1 MTGIEKLGA
10 MVERGDISADEAA
23 MTMVVMNAIAEFHA
37 KYGDEKV
44 ALILLSILSMIEG
57 VTVVRQVDG
66 APAGGPCAEAN

>member
-23 MTMVVMNAIAEFHA
+23 MTMVVMNAIAKFHA

-44 ALILLSILSMIEG
+44 ALLLLSVLSGIKG
-57 VTVVRQVDG
+57 VTIVQG